1 MTEDKLLEQV
11 RNAKKGDS
19 RSLES
24 LIVKIQDD
32 IFSLCLRVK
41 YDSELAKDLTQE
53 ILIKVITHLASFEE
67 RSSFRTWYYKI
78 TMNHIKDTSKRAF
91 MKMTFVEFEED
102 LSHGMEN
109 LSPEQVNSIE
119 TQYQLEEVR
128 LSCTH
133 ALLQV
138 LNEDERIAYI
148 LGEIFMLDAGECSE
162 ILSITKAT
170 FRKRLQRSRDKILS
184 FATKNCGIVDTN
196 NKCSCPKRLKTAQR
210 KNRLENGFTHYSS
223 SKLLYS
229 EILEKVKD
237 LKEDQKVVAGYRLFE
252 PKLQVSFSTNIEKLV
267 KKYC

>member
-1 MTEDKLLEQV
+1 MTEDKLLELV

-53 ILIKVITHLASFEE
+53 VLTKVITHLASFEE
-67 RSSFRTWYYKI
+67 RSSFRTWYYTI

-109 LSPEQVNSIE
+109 LSPEQENFIE

-138 LNEDERIAYI
+138 LNEDERVVYI
-148 LGEIFMLDAGECSE
+148 LGEIFMLDADECSE
-162 ILSITKAT
+162 ILSITKT
-170 FRKRLQRSRDKILS
+170 NFRKRLQRSRDKILS
-184 FATKNCGIVDTN
+184 FTTKNCGIVDAK
-196 NKCSCPKRLKTAQR
+196 NKCSCQKRLKTAQR
-210 KNRLENGFTHYSS
+210 KNRLNNGFSNYSNP
-223 SKLLYS
+223 KLLHS
-229 EILEKVKD
+229 ETLKKVKD

-252 PKLQVSFSTNIEKLV
+252 PKFPISFSTNIEELL
-267 KKYC
+267 KKYR